1 MKPKK
6 KIVKH
11 ERSYSEDENDQ
22 DNVYGAVENNEKSEN
37 FDEDD
42 YDDDYDD
49 DGKGYDV
56 DYKKNKPN

>member
-1 MKPKK
+1 MKDPTV
-6 KIVKH
+6 KIK
-11 ERSYSEDENDQ
+11 NDQ
-22 DNVYGAVENNEKSEN
+22 NNVCGAVENNEKSEN

-42 YDDDYDD
+42 YDYDYDD